1 MLVLVGFG
9 YWYTVLPVYQKSL
22 LDEEIAKKTIELHSA
37 TTELTILRKGI
48 HEKESELAS
57 LQHSIDVYK
66 NDSRQARSDATKAKR
81 DSAVAQQDA
90 AEKYST
96 LRSQSLGLFWG
107 ELIQQCVGESISND
121 EKLMQCIETRAKT
134 SRSYS
139 QLEPGDGVAVLQKI
153 RASVAKN
160 RDAWNQIFLTYNENY
175 RVLAS
180 QKAELVQAG
189 ELLKTKPK
197 ATTPD
202 GINESISAKYNNEI
216 SLIHMQSAMSHLLL
230 QTWRD
235 KEKVLRQI
243 LNISV

>member
-1 MLVLVGFG
+1 MRHNRFMAASIGSRPAATPVLEGNYAKLAAIAQVLMLVLVGFG

-22 LDEEIAKKTIELHSA
+22 LDEEIAKKTIELNSA
-37 TTELTILRKGI
+37 TTELTTLRNGI

-57 LQHSIDVYK
+57 LQHSINAYK
-66 NDSRQARSDATKAKR
+66 NDSRQARSDATKAKH

-107 ELIQQCVGESISND
+107 EIVQQCVGDSISND

-153 RASVAKN
+153 RASV
-160 RDAWNQIFLTYNENY
+160 E
-175 RVLAS
+175 
-180 QKAELVQAG
+180 
-189 ELLKTKPK
+189 KTGMP
-197 ATTPD
+197 
-202 GINESISAKYNNEI
+202 GIRF
-216 SLIHMQSAMSHLLL
+216 LLL
-230 QTWRD
+230 I
-235 KEKVLRQI
+235 LRI
-243 LNISV
+243 IAC